1 MSSYRKNFENKGK
14 KMVEPAKQLL
24 FHGVIVMLFAL
35 GAGFP
40 YAKAIVK
47 KKKEDTVRAWRV
59 AHSALAM
66 GAILMFSLVPILSQL
81 QVSIDI
87 MWTISILFIICGYAF
102 ILALILGPLVG
113 YRGLTTKGPLSAKL
127 VYAGNSIGALT
138 SLLGIIVLLYAAWRT
153 L

>member
-1 MSSYRKNFENKGK
+1 
-14 KMVEPAKQLL
+14 
-24 FHGVIVMLFAL
+24 
-35 GAGFP
+35 
-40 YAKAIVK
+40 
-47 KKKEDTVRAWRV
+47 
-59 AHSALAM
+59 
-66 GAILMFSLVPILSQL
+66 MFSLVPILSQL

-127 VYAGNSIGALT
+127 VYAGNAIGAIT